1 MSPNLSLP
9 SLVVSRWSLARSPRP
24 QTTIRDDSFNWHVQP
39 ICQRP
44 IRFPPER
51 RAFSPEQITH
61 GCGPV
66 CPRNL
71 LKLQLSSYSCQPE
84 GITRLP
90 QLLHSCEDS
99 KPRGAQ
105 CASLRATKGVFR
117 RDVNQFRHEPRRKRA
132 NLKKDHLEVLA
143 SGRLNPSRSLV
154 PECSPVAGAIFQVF
168 SLFPIRCRTSGE
180 RFE

>member
-1 MSPNLSLP
+1 MLHF
-9 SLVVSRWSLARSPRP
+9 LVRLACVRHAASVDSEPGSNARLKPEICSRRNRSAIPQSGRHECLHFTERPYFVSTLGLEPEPFLTVAGRFVIGRWQEAYARRRGSA
-24 QTTIRDDSFNWHVQP
+24 TDSFNWHVQP

-71 LKLQLSSYSCQPE
+71 LKLQLSSYNCQPE

-99 KPRGAQ
+99 TQGERNALLY
-105 CASLRATKGVFR
+105 A
-117 RDVNQFRHEPRRKRA
+117 RRK
-132 NLKKDHLEVLA
+132 A
-143 SGRLNPSRSLV
+143 SS
-154 PECSPVAGAIFQVF
+154 AG
-168 SLFPIRCRTSGE
+168 T
-180 RFE
+180 